1 MEVLESRWNCKT
13 TGELIM
19 ATKALVAASS
29 KPLILSILKHG
40 ESYGYEIIKQVEE
53 LSGGE
58 LEWTDA
64 MLYPVLHRMEGD
76 GFIQSK
82 WVKADNGRRRKYYE
96 LTSAGREELEA
107 EKSQWLN
114 VHEALKQLWSAN
126 PGLNLAT
133 DE

>member
-1 MEVLESRWNCKT
+1 
-13 TGELIM
+13 M

-29 KPLILSILKHG
+29 KPLILSILAHG
-40 ESYGYEIIKQVEE
+40 ESYGYEIIKKVEE

-82 WVKADNGRRRKYYE
+82 WVVADNGRRRKYYE
-96 LTSAGREELEA
+96 LTAKGQEELEA
-107 EKSQWLN
+107 EKSQWMN
-114 VHEALKQLWSAN
+114 VHEALKSLWN
-126 PGLNLAT
+126 T
-133 DE
+133 DPKLSLE